1 MRVIG
6 YTRVGQAQPGAA
18 AQLEPMAGEGSDTA
32 SAGEAASGA
41 ISQKFF
47 VRGVQSQEQPAEH
60 AGVYSFDLALQE
72 HRIRSYAT
80 ARQWLIERIIAEEN
94 IPGTTPP
101 QDRPSLQQ
109 LLGVIERH
117 DPAKGPLAI
126 VATRLDRIA
135 RRPDVLIDVMHRCA
149 EQQVAIVTLSDCIDS
164 STPIG
169 AAVLEQL
176 SQALEAITGTDDDEL
191 VTLETVTTA
200 WTQVSVADS
209 ADVAPVPTAPGGG
222 MS

>member
-18 AQLEPMAGEGSDTA
+18 AQLEPMAGKGSDTASAGAATTIEGSDTA
-32 SAGEAASGA
+32 SAGA
-41 ISQKFF
+41 
-47 VRGVQSQEQPAEH
+47 H

-80 ARQWLIERIIAEEN
+80 ARQWLIERIISEEN

-101 QDRPSLQQ
+101 QNRPSLQQ
-109 LLGVIERH
+109 LLGCIERH

-126 VATRLDRIA
+126 VCTRLDRIG
-135 RRPDVLIDVMHRCA
+135 RRPDVLLDVLHQC
-149 EQQVAIVTLSDCIDS
+149 EEHQVAIVTLSDCIDS
-164 STPIG
+164 STPTG
-169 AAVLEQL
+169 AALLEQL
-176 SQALEAITGTDDDEL
+176 GQVLEAITTDDGDEL
-191 VTLETVTTA
+191 VLETVTTA

>member
-18 AQLEPMAGEGSDTA
+18 AQLEPMAGKGSDTASAGAATTIEGSDTA
-32 SAGEAASGA
+32 SAGA
-41 ISQKFF
+41 
-47 VRGVQSQEQPAEH
+47 H

-80 ARQWLIERIIAEEN
+80 ARQWLIERIISEEN

-101 QDRPSLQQ
+101 AERPARQQ